1 MKIYN
6 FFNKIRQGDI
16 DSVKKDLINSPDL
29 ISEKDERG
37 SSPLIL
43 SCYLDKI
50 NITKLLLEFGSDIN
64 ELDLMVNSA
73 LIGV

>member
-29 ISEKDERG
+29 ISEKDERM
-37 SSPLIL
+37 
-43 SCYLDKI
+43 
-50 NITKLLLEFGSDIN
+50 N
-64 ELDLMVNSA
+64 
-73 LIGV
+73 